1 MRHIRTISILLSLF
15 CAGPALAGPRE
26 DSLAGVSRCAAL
38 PDDRTFLDCV
48 YGAMQPVRAA
58 LGLQP
63 ALPAQQ
69 RLVPPA
75 DPALARGVPPP
86 RAQAVAPTVS
96 IPQPAPA
103 KESGAFSNVFSGGGL
118 HMASYS
124 FDRRGLFTVTLS
136 DGSVW
141 RQEARDT
148 NYAHFA
154 GKASNYSVNLTPGSF
169 GKARLDV
176 RGEDGT
182 YLVERVR

>member
-1 MRHIRTISILLSLF
+1 LLSIL

-26 DSLAGVSRCAAL
+26 DSLAGISRCAAL

-48 YGAMQPVRAA
+48 YGAMQPMRAE
-58 LGLQP
+58 LGLPP

-75 DPALARGVPPP
+75 YYSSRSAPAPSAQPVAPPP
-86 RAQAVAPTVS
+86 ASVS
-96 IPQPAPA
+96 PSPSNDGLFSGMF
-103 KESGAFSNVFSGGGL
+103 SGAL
-118 HMASYS
+118 HMASYT

-141 RQEARDT
+141 KQDPKDS
-148 NYAHFA
+148 NFAHF
-154 GKASNYSVNLTPGSF
+154 GGQASRYLVNLHPGDS
-169 GKARLDV
+169 GKVRMDV

-182 YLVERVR
+182 YLVVRVR